1 MRNSKN
7 LSNFVV
13 HFYGLMGLS
22 DMQEA
27 TNIQKE
33 QPSGWYSA
41 IYFLGIGGIGM
52 SALARYYVTK
62 GFPVAGYDRTSSAL
76 TKELERLG
84 ITISYEDDVRTIP
97 EAFDNAHLTLVVR
110 TPAVPEDSP
119 IYQHFIANGFT
130 IHKRAR
136 VLGDITKQRHMKA
149 LCVAGTHG
157 KTTTSTMLA
166 HLLYQSEIGTN
177 AFLGGISKNYGSNLL
192 VQPESNLVVVEADE
206 FDRSFHELLPTMAV
220 VTSTDPDHLDI
231 YGTVEAYRESFT
243 KFTSLIEP
251 GGVLLKKKGI
261 VLETR
266 LQKGVKEYTYGV
278 VDGNE
283 NEDLPDFYASNI
295 VIRNEQIY
303 FDFHA
308 KQMTIEKVQ
317 LGVPVW
323 VNIEN
328 AVAAMAIAWLN
339 GVSEKELYLGIQ
351 SFAGTVRRFN
361 ILSKSERAVLID
373 DYAHHPEE
381 LRQSVQ
387 SIKRLYSTRKLVGIF
402 QPHLFSRTRD
412 FYKEFAEALSLL
424 DTVILL
430 PIYPAREEP
439 IEGVTSGLIL
449 ENLDVKYKLLCQKEE
464 LCDKV
469 KKIVETAKYPVA
481 VVTLGAGDIDRLLPE
496 IKSAIEEID

>member
-1 MRNSKN
+1 
-7 LSNFVV
+7 
-13 HFYGLMGLS
+13 
-22 DMQEA
+22 MQEE

-62 GFPVAGYDRTSSAL
+62 GFPVAGYDRTPSAL

-97 EAFDNAHLTLVVR
+97 EAFDNAKLTLVVR

-119 IYQHFIANGFT
+119 IYQHFIAGGFI

-136 VLGDITKQRHMKA
+136 ALGDITKQRHMKA

-206 FDRSFHELLPTMAV
+206 FDRSFHELQPTMAV

-251 GGVLLKKKGI
+251 GGILLRKKGI
-261 VLETR
+261 TLASQ

-278 VDGNE
+278 VDE
-283 NEDLPDFYASNI
+283 NDGVDKLANHTDSEKLPDFYASHI
-295 VIRNEQIY
+295 VVRNEQIY

-339 GVSEKELYLGIQ
+339 GVSEKELFLGMQ

-361 ILSKSERAVLID
+361 ILSKNERAVLID

-402 QPHLFSRTRD
+402 QPHLYSRTRD
-412 FYKEFAEALSLL
+412 FYKEFADALSLL
-424 DTVILL
+424 DTVLLL

-449 ENLDVKYKLLCQKEE
+449 ENLNVKYKLLCQKEE

-481 VVTLGAGDIDRLLPE
+481 VLTLGAGDIDRLLPE
-496 IKSAIEEID
+496 IKATIENI